1 MNRFAALIGALL
13 LAFLSVSSA
22 CMASPSDWV
31 HFTLDARGGNANE
44 LRANFTGNGGRGHN
58 DWSGGFRPSQLIG
71 MDINGFYTAGL
82 KPLHFAMVR

>member
-22 CMASPSDWV
+22 CMAGPSDWV

-44 LRANFTGNGGRGHN
+44 LRANFEGNGRDHN
-58 DWSGGFRPSQLIG
+58 SWSGGFRPSQLIG
-71 MDINGFYTAGL
+71 LDMNGFYTAELVQMKIFGR
-82 KPLHFAMVR
+82 AR

>member
-44 LRANFTGNGGRGHN
+44 LRANFAGNGRDHN
-58 DWSGGFRPSQLIG
+58 NWSGGFRPSQLIG
-71 MDINGFYTAGL
+71 LEINGFYTAGL
-82 KPLHFAMVR
+82 VQMKVFRRAR